1 MSLNTLEYLSLSA
14 IAYLDFDKSLEGATI
29 EELISRKAVT
39 EKDLNKPELSVLK
52 DPSSPLR
59 SYTLVYFEKDDVSG
73 FAGVAFRSPSGKI
86 ILAFRG
92 TELDRGFLPALSDI
106 ATDTQIGSMVLSP
119 LAQFWDTLEFAQSV
133 VARVTGN
140 DNISKKDALKYLRYN
155 NATAT
160 GHSLG
165 GGLASYLTYR
175 TSDFS
180 SGSHYGGIQAIT
192 FNAVGIGTNLLDVS
206 ALARLKEYNITDHV
220 NSLDWVGMYGV
231 PIGSTIQHIDTSDLD
246 YKRVNFNALGKML
259 AIRLRL
265 SKGNIDML
273 EYKRQI
279 NNIKNTIAGGPGR
292 YSVTDTMAVYSGYEG
307 VGGNDGSGLFNT
319 SRHNL
324 DRFLCD
330 DPSKPG
336 LQYKMTET
344 VADQKLSV
352 RNLRDLFNLIN
363 AFQVIER
370 AKIDKNYTTDVISR
384 PPLQTTMSQGG
395 ITYYN
400 NLVTLPDG
408 SISSHPYNH
417 DQIAYANY
425 VVQQFERRLASGDFM
440 SAYVD
445 TQKAQADQDRR
456 VDPLVFDLDGDGI
469 TTISIDES
477 NTFFDLDNS
486 GFAERTSWIGS
497 GEGLLAYDR
506 NGDGIINGGNELFG
520 DRILMK
526 DGKTLA
532 SSGFAALAEYDDN
545 KDGKIDSNDAIYTL
559 LRIWQ
564 DSDGDGI
571 TSAGELKQLVEL
583 GIVSIGLSY
592 SNTGVTDSANNVQVR
607 TGTFTLADG
616 SSRLTGE
623 YLLNRDPLQSIEPS
637 LVSVS
642 DDVALLPNV
651 QGAGNV
657 GSLHKAIMK
666 DESGSL
672 HDLVKEFVQEK
683 NSIKREALTRK
694 ILVHW
699 AGVGSV
705 DPKSRGSAFDA
716 QKLAVLEKFFGTE
729 FRGSPNTNAALLL
742 QKSYDKLFEVVYVS
756 LVSQVQ
762 LKDIMASIK
771 VESDVVS
778 FKDTFKVLDA
788 TIFQDAKAGI
798 DLLSE
803 FARVMKYHGLKKS
816 VEFENL
822 RNYYVKQSA
831 EYGRIIDF
839 AGEKVLNGTDKG
851 DSLNTKDDY
860 TLIAAGD
867 GDDGLYADNNDNV
880 LYGDAGNDT
889 IYGMGGDDVLVG
901 GVGNDQLRGG
911 AGDDIYRF
919 SRGDGT
925 DYIEETDGFDTIQLG
940 EGILP
945 EDVILQTVSGYGNK
959 ISLAI
964 TIKNTTDKIV
974 VDGHFGTR
982 IYNSDRLHADNPG
995 SQIER
1000 ITFSN
1005 GASWDIDEIY
1015 RRAHDMVGTENADY
1029 LASFEDGAYTYH
1041 GLGGNDSIVGGSA
1054 NDFLYGDDGNDTIY
1068 GHGGNDVL
1076 SGGAGDD
1083 QLRGGTGDDVYLF
1096 SRGDGVDYIEETD
1109 GFDTI
1114 QFGEG
1119 ISPNDVVAR
1128 VVSTEEK
1135 SISLELSIV
1144 GTKDK
1149 IAVNYHFGRYSYYQQ
1164 EDIASPGNQIER
1176 VMFADGTAWD
1186 LDEIYRRAHD
1196 MVGTDGNDNFSM
1208 VGNAPVIYHGLAG
1221 NDNISGRSGK
1231 DVLYGDAGDDYIS
1244 GGGTLIGGPGNDN
1257 IRGSKGDDIY
1267 IFNRGDGQDLITD
1280 TGGMDTIRFGD
1291 GIRPDDIVIKRV
1303 GNGYGHNLE
1312 LCIKDTDDKVAVYEH
1327 FGTNSYWGSVD
1338 NPAAQIERVEF
1349 ADGTVWTKEDID
1361 DKMHNRTGTDGSD
1374 ILEAYGKRGVVY
1386 HGLGGDDNLRGATGD
1401 DQLYGEDGDDR
1412 ISGGEGNDLIVGGRG
1427 NDIIDSFR
1435 GDDTYVFNRG
1445 DGKDVIT
1452 DYNGFD
1458 TVYFGE
1464 GIKPEDIVLKRVYVN
1479 RDWSLV
1485 MSIRG
1490 TEDAVTFISHF
1501 DPVKSYL
1508 TANYTLEQITFADG
1522 TVWTKDDIDYK
1533 MHHLTGTEEND
1544 QLAAYDKADVVYY
1557 GRGGDDNL
1565 RGGAGND
1572 QLYGEDGDDQL
1583 YGDEGNDLIVGGKG
1597 NDTISS
1603 FRGDDVYVFNRG
1615 DGKDIITD
1623 YNGFDTIQLGEG
1635 IKPEDVVL
1643 KRVYVNRDWSLEISL
1658 KDTDDAITFISHFDP
1673 TKPSMSS
1680 NHTLE
1685 QIKFADGTV
1694 WTKEDIDD
1702 KMHHL
1707 TGTEDD
1713 DRLAAYDKARVVYH
1727 GRGGNDTLVGSEG
1740 NDELYG
1746 EDGDDRIS
1754 SGGGNDLIAGGR
1766 GNDIIDSFRGDD
1778 IYVFNRGDGQDTIN
1792 DYDGTDAICFG
1803 EGVRPEDITIS
1814 RVPWYSNYN
1823 LVLSFKDTDDKITVV
1838 SHFGSSNYSGYYATP
1853 QRRIER
1859 FEFADGTV
1867 WTAETV
1873 DEKMH
1878 NLVGTDAKDD
1888 LIAYDDKPV
1897 TYYGMGGNDTLRGRQ
1912 GNDVLV
1918 GGTDDDYL
1926 IGDAGDDTYVFS
1938 RGDGKDRVFDTGGN
1952 DTIRLGYNHAEV
1964 MFKKIYSSDLLL
1976 EMCGS
1981 ADSVQ
1986 IQEWY
1991 NYNSD
1996 RRIETI
2002 QAEDGYTIQPEKVQ
2016 QLIQAM
2022 ASFGNSHG
2030 MTWQQA
2036 LEAHSAEAQSIIS
2049 QYWTAPTA

>member
-1 MSLNTLEYLSLSA
+1 MVTTEQYLALSA
-14 IAYLDFDKSLEGATI
+14 LAYSDLTKFEGSSLG
-29 EELISRKAVT
+29 ELLGFAN
-39 EKDLNKPELSVLK
+39 KDRGIIKDYRNKQGNVNPQFT
-52 DPSSPLR
+52 PLESLA
-59 SYTLVYFEKDDVSG
+59 SYSIVCFKQDDVSG
-73 FAGVAFRSPSGKI
+73 FAATAFKSPSGEI
-86 ILAFRG
+86 IFAFRG
-92 TELDRGFLPALSDI
+92 TELDRGILATLSDLV
-106 ATDTQIGSMVLSP
+106 TDAQIGTKLIP
-119 LAQFWDTLEFAQSV
+119 PIAQFWGVLKFAQSV
-133 VARVTGN
+133 VARVTGDN
-140 DNISKKDALKYLRYN
+140 NISIADALKYLRYN

-165 GGLASYLTYR
+165 GALASYLTYR

-180 SGSHYGGIQAIT
+180 SGGHYGGIQAIT
-192 FNAVGIGTNLLDVS
+192 FNAVGIGTNLLDAS
-206 ALARLKEYNITDHV
+206 ALARLKEYNVTDHV
-220 NSLDWVGMYGV
+220 NSLDWVGMYGE
-231 PIGSTIQHIDTSDLD
+231 PLGRTIRHIDVSDPD
-246 YKRVNFNALGKML
+246 YARVNFDALGKML
-259 AIRLRL
+259 AVRLQL
-265 SKGNIDML
+265 SKGSISML

-292 YSVTDTMAVYSGYEG
+292 YSVADTMAVYSGYEG

-324 DRFLCD
+324 DRLLCD

-344 VADQKLSV
+344 VAGQELSV

-370 AKIDKNYTTDVISR
+370 AKIDKNYTTDVISK
-384 PPLQTTMSQGG
+384 PPLPTTMSQDGV
-395 ITYYN
+395 IYYN
-400 NLVTLPDG
+400 NFIILPDG
-408 SISSHPYNH
+408 SVSNRPYSH

-425 VVQQFERRLASGDFM
+425 VVQQFERRLASGKFM
-440 SAYVD
+440 ESYVY

-456 VDPLVFDLDGDGI
+456 IDPLVFDLDGDGI

-486 GFAERTSWIGS
+486 GFAERTSWIGQ

-520 DRILMK
+520 DRTLMK

-532 SSGFAALAEYDDN
+532 PSGFAALAEYDDN
-545 KDGKIDSNDAIYTL
+545 KDGKIDNNDAIYTL

-623 YLLNRDPLQSIEPS
+623 YLLNRDPLQSIDPS

-683 NSIKREALTRK
+683 NSIKREALTRE

-716 QKLAVLEKFFGTE
+716 QKLAVLEKFFGAE

-762 LKDIMASIK
+762 LKDAIASMK
-771 VESDVVS
+771 TESEDVS

-788 TIFQDAKAGI
+788 AIFQDAKAGI

-901 GVGNDQLRGG
+901 GAGTDQLRGG

-919 SRGDGT
+919 SRGGGT

-982 IYNSDRLHADNPG
+982 IYNSDRLHTDNPG

-1000 ITFSN
+1000 IIFSN
-1005 GASWDIDEIY
+1005 GVSWGVDEIH
-1015 RRAHDMVGTENADY
+1015 RRAHDMVGTNNADH

-1041 GLGGNDSIVGGSA
+1041 GLGGNDSVIGGFA
-1054 NDFLYGDDGNDTIY
+1054 NDSLYGDDGNDTIY
-1068 GHGGNDVL
+1068 GYGGNDVL

-1096 SRGDGVDYIEETD
+1096 SRGDGVDYIEEAD

-1128 VVSTEEK
+1128 VVSTNGN
-1135 SISLELSIV
+1135 SISLELSIA
-1144 GTKDK
+1144 GTNDK
-1149 IAVNYHFGRYSYYQQ
+1149 MTIHRHFGQYSYYQQ

-1186 LDEIYRRAHD
+1186 IDEIYRRAHD

-1244 GGGTLIGGPGNDN
+1244 GGGTLIGGTGNDN

-1280 TGGMDTIRFGD
+1280 TGGVDTIRFGD

-1312 LCIKDTDDKVAVYEH
+1312 LCIKDTNDKVAVYEH
-1327 FGTNSYWGSVD
+1327 FGTNSPWGSVD
-1338 NPAAQIERVEF
+1338 NPAVKIERVEF

-1445 DGKDVIT
+1445 DGKDIIT

-1458 TVYFGE
+1458 TVQF
-1464 GIKPEDIVLKRVYVN
+1464 
-1479 RDWSLV
+1479 
-1485 MSIRG
+1485 
-1490 TEDAVTFISHF
+1490 
-1501 DPVKSYL
+1501 
-1508 TANYTLEQITFADG
+1508 
-1522 TVWTKDDIDYK
+1522 
-1533 MHHLTGTEEND
+1533 
-1544 QLAAYDKADVVYY
+1544 
-1557 GRGGDDNL
+1557 
-1565 RGGAGND
+1565 
-1572 QLYGEDGDDQL
+1572 
-1583 YGDEGNDLIVGGKG
+1583 
-1597 NDTISS
+1597 
-1603 FRGDDVYVFNRG
+1603 
-1615 DGKDIITD
+1615 
-1623 YNGFDTIQLGEG
+1623 GEG

-1713 DRLAAYDKARVVYH
+1713 DRLAAYDKAKVVYH

-1754 SGGGNDLIAGGR
+1754 SGEGNDLIAGGR

-1778 IYVFNRGDGQDTIN
+1778 IYVFNRGDGQDVIN
-1792 DYDGTDAICFG
+1792 DYDGTDIIRFG
-1803 EGVRPEDITIS
+1803 EGVKSEDIIVS
-1814 RVPWYSNYN
+1814 RVPWYSDYN
-1823 LVLSFKDTDDKITVV
+1823 LVLSLKDTDDKITVV

-1873 DEKMH
+1873 DDKMH
-1878 NLVGTDAKDD
+1878 NLVGTDAKDN
-1888 LIAYDDKPV
+1888 LTAYDDKSV
-1897 TYYGMGGNDTLRGRQ
+1897 TYYGMGGDDTLQGRK
-1912 GNDVLV
+1912 GNDMLI
-1918 GGTDDDYL
+1918 GGIGDDYL
-1926 IGDAGDDTYVFS
+1926 LGDVGDDTYVFA
-1938 RGDGKDRVFDTGGN
+1938 RGDGKDRVFDFGGN
-1952 DTIRLGYNHAEV
+1952 DTIRLGHNHTEV
-1964 MFKKIYSSDLLL
+1964 MFKKIYSADLLL
-1976 EMCGS
+1976 EMRGS
-1981 ADSVQ
+1981 SDSVQ

-2030 MTWQQA
+2030 MNWQQA
-2036 LEAHSAEAQSIIS
+2036 LEAHPVEAQSIIS

>member
-1 MSLNTLEYLSLSA
+1 MSLTPEQYLALSSLAYENLQSQPLGDFKKSRIDKVTKNINTSKLELRALSSLSDWILVNAHTSSSGMSA
-14 IAYLDFDKSLEGATI
+14 IAIQNPKTKEI
-29 EELISRKAVT
+29 V
-39 EKDLNKPELSVLK
+39 
-52 DPSSPLR
+52 
-59 SYTLVYFEKDDVSG
+59 
-73 FAGVAFRSPSGKI
+73 FAY
-86 ILAFRG
+86 RG
-92 TELDRGFLPALSDI
+92 TEAIERYPAAAIKDWLMDLKI
-106 ATDTQIGSMVLSP
+106 AAGSNLTINDGHNQFVDAASFYIETVRKVGGASNIGERS
-119 LAQFWDTLEFAQSV
+119 F
-133 VARVTGN
+133 
-140 DNISKKDALKYLRYN
+140 
-155 NATAT
+155 T

-165 GGLASYLTYR
+165 GGIAQYMTYF
-175 TSDFS
+175 T
-180 SGSHYGGIQAIT
+180 GGKYNAVT
-192 FNAVGIGTNLLDVS
+192 FNAPGIAQALPGVNPRDYDNTVTDYVNENDFIGLYGTRLGREIYIKDRGSQSSRDRNKQTDLTQNIMLKSLSDSVKNNDVPGGLMWVFGVVGAEADRAMNNAVDKGTLDSHKQSALLDDGGKLNPETSQPNPQVEASTNFAQMLFKVVEITQRIVKTGAGVVQFVFDVTYALGYATAQVSVAIMEGGAEIVTTVGESIVKGVYTIGTL
-206 ALARLKEYNITDHV
+206 I
-220 NSLDWVGMYGV
+220 GYGLYD
-231 PIGSTIQHIDTSDLD
+231 IGSS
-246 YKRVNFNALGKML
+246 FGK
-259 AIRLRL
+259 
-265 SKGNIDML
+265 G
-273 EYKRQI
+273 
-279 NNIKNTIAGGPGR
+279 
-292 YSVTDTMAVYSGYEG
+292 
-307 VGGNDGSGLFNT
+307 
-319 SRHNL
+319 
-324 DRFLCD
+324 
-330 DPSKPG
+330 
-336 LQYKMTET
+336 
-344 VADQKLSV
+344 
-352 RNLRDLFNLIN
+352 
-363 AFQVIER
+363 
-370 AKIDKNYTTDVISR
+370 
-384 PPLQTTMSQGG
+384 
-395 ITYYN
+395 
-400 NLVTLPDG
+400 
-408 SISSHPYNH
+408 ISSL
-417 DQIAYANY
+417 IASLN
-425 VVQQFERRLASGDFM
+425 QQAGSAPIRIDPIVLDISG
-440 SAYVD
+440 
-445 TQKAQADQDRR
+445 Q
-456 VDPLVFDLDGDGI
+456 GI
-469 TTISIDES
+469 TTRSVV
-477 NTFFDLDNS
+477 NGVYYDLDNN
-486 GFAERTSWIGS
+486 GFAEKTGWIDAKS
-497 GEGLLAYDR
+497 GILVLDKSS
-506 NGDGIINGGNELFG
+506 NGKIETGNELFG
-520 DRILMK
+520 DRTILDNGM
-526 DGKTLA
+526 TA
-532 SSGFAALAEYDDN
+532 SSGFAALAAL
-545 KDGKIDSNDAIYTL
+545 DSNRDGVIDAKDVKFSE
-559 LRIWQ
+559 LRIWV
-564 DSDGDGI
+564 DKDGNGVSTPDELLTLEEAGIKSLNLSNTFIGKVDENGNTIARVGSFTRIDGTTADMKEFFLQRDTADVQMTNSVEIPEDI
-571 TSAGELKQLVEL
+571 TSLPEIHPMGNIYSLRQAMARDATGTLKQLVQDF
-583 GIVSIGLSY
+583 ISTSDVSARQAKLQDIL
-592 SNTGVTDSANNVQVR
+592 
-607 TGTFTLADG
+607 FTW
-616 SSRLTGE
+616 
-623 YLLNRDPLQSIEPS
+623 
-637 LVSVS
+637 V
-642 DDVALLPNV
+642 
-651 QGAGNV
+651 GASQINP
-657 GSLHKAIMK
+657 
-666 DESGSL
+666 
-672 HDLVKEFVQEK
+672 
-683 NSIKREALTRK
+683 T
-694 ILVHW
+694 
-699 AGVGSV
+699 
-705 DPKSRGSAFDA
+705 SRGSSFDA
-716 QKLAVLEKFFGTE
+716 RKLAVLETVTGTSYRNSPTSSPTATEAPILERSYTVLLESVYTMLSIQTGLADVFRKFNYSLDLESKNPIKLDVASVQAYLDEQLQSDAATGEKMLAEVTRVLRNRGIISDEE
-729 FRGSPNTNAALLL
+729 FTHLREYFA
-742 QKSYDKLFEVVYVS
+742 KK
-756 LVSQVQ
+756 
-762 LKDIMASIK
+762 SIK
-771 VESDVVS
+771 YQKIIDTAPLTTILGSDVS
-778 FKDTFKVLDA
+778 DS
-788 TIFQDAKAGI
+788 I
-798 DLLSE
+798 
-803 FARVMKYHGLKKS
+803 
-816 VEFENL
+816 
-822 RNYYVKQSA
+822 
-831 EYGRIIDF
+831 
-839 AGEKVLNGTDKG
+839 NGVVDRDNVIT
-851 DSLNTKDDY
+851 
-860 TLIAAGD
+860 AGD
-867 GDDGLYADNNDNV
+867 GNDALTGSSRNDF
-880 LYGDAGNDT
+880 LYGDNGDDYLQGLSGNDT
-889 IYGMGGDDVLVG
+889 LVG
-901 GVGNDQLRGG
+901 GEGRDNLYGQDGNDILIGGTGTDQLRGG

-945 EDVILQTVSGYGNK
+945 DDVILQTVSGYGNK

-1054 NDFLYGDDGNDTIY
+1054 NDFLYGDDGNDNIY

-1076 SGGAGDD
+1076 SGGVGDD

-1096 SRGDGVDYIEETD
+1096 SRGDGVDYIEEAD

-1231 DVLYGDAGDDYIS
+1231 DILYGDAGDDYIS

-1312 LCIKDTDDKVAVYEH
+1312 LCIKDTNDKVAVYEH
-1327 FGTNSYWGSVD
+1327 FGTNSPWGSVD
-1338 NPAAQIERVEF
+1338 NPAVKIERVEF

-1361 DKMHNRTGTDGSD
+1361 DKMHNRTGTDGAD
-1374 ILEAYGKRGVVY
+1374 RIEAYGKRGVVY
-1386 HGLGGDDNLRGATGD
+1386 HGLGGDDNLRGAMGD

-1458 TVYFGE
+1458 TVHFGE

-1501 DPVKSYL
+1501 DPVKPYL
-1508 TANYTLEQITFADG
+1508 NANYTLEQITFADG

-1623 YNGFDTIQLGEG
+1623 YNGFDMIQLGER

-1643 KRVYVNRDWSLEISL
+1643 KRVYINRDWSLEISL

-1685 QIKFADGTV
+1685 RIKFADGTV

-1754 SGGGNDLIAGGR
+1754 SGGGSDLIAGGR

-1792 DYDGTDAICFG
+1792 DYDGTDTIRFG
-1803 EGVRPEDITIS
+1803 EGIRPEDIIIS

-1823 LVLSFKDTDDKITVV
+1823 LVLSLKDTDDKITVV
-1838 SHFGSSNYSGYYATP
+1838 SHFGSSNYSGYYETP

-1867 WTAETV
+1867 WTTETV
-1873 DEKMH
+1873 DDKMH
-1878 NLVGTDAKDD
+1878 NLVGTDAKDN
-1888 LIAYDDKPV
+1888 LTAYDDKSV
-1897 TYYGMGGNDTLRGRQ
+1897 TYYGMGGDDTLRGRQ

-1952 DTIRLGYNHAEV
+1952 DTIRLGHNHTEV
-1964 MFKKIYSSDLLL
+1964 MFKKIYSADLLL
-1976 EMCGS
+1976 EMRGS
-1981 ADSVQ
+1981 SDSVQ

>member
-1 MSLNTLEYLSLSA
+1 MVTTEQYLALSA
-14 IAYLDFDKSLEGATI
+14 LAYSDLTKFEGSSLGELLGFANKDRGIIKDYRDKQGNVNPQFTPLEGLA
-29 EELISRKAVT
+29 
-39 EKDLNKPELSVLK
+39 
-52 DPSSPLR
+52 
-59 SYTLVYFEKDDVSG
+59 SYTIVCFEQDDVSG
-73 FAGVAFRSPSGKI
+73 FAATAFKSPSGEI

-92 TELDRGFLPALSDI
+92 TELDRGILATLSDLV
-106 ATDTQIGSMVLSP
+106 TDAQIGTKLIP
-119 LAQFWDTLEFAQSV
+119 PIAQFWGVLKFAQSV
-133 VARVTGN
+133 VARVTGDN
-140 DNISKKDALKYLRYN
+140 NISIADALKYLRYN

-180 SGSHYGGIQAIT
+180 SGGNYGGIQAIT
-192 FNAVGIGTNLLDVS
+192 FNAVGIGTNLLDAS
-206 ALARLKEYNITDHV
+206 ALARRKEYNVTDHV
-220 NSLDWVGMYGV
+220 NSLDWVGMYGE
-231 PIGSTIQHIDTSDLD
+231 PLGHTIQHIDTSDLD

-259 AIRLRL
+259 AVRLRL

-307 VGGNDGSGLFNT
+307 VGGKDGSGLFNT

-370 AKIDKNYTTDVISR
+370 AKIDKNYTTDVISK
-384 PPLQTTMSQGG
+384 PPLPTTMSQDGV
-395 ITYYN
+395 IYYN
-400 NLVTLPDG
+400 NFDG
-408 SISSHPYNH
+408 SVSNRPYSH

-425 VVQQFERRLASGDFM
+425 VVQQFERRLASGKFM
-440 SAYVD
+440 ESYVY

-456 VDPLVFDLDGDGI
+456 IDPLVFDLDGDGI

-486 GFAERTSWIGS
+486 GFAERTSWIGQ

-520 DRILMK
+520 DRTLMK

-532 SSGFAALAEYDDN
+532 PSGFAALAEYDDN
-545 KDGKIDSNDAIYTL
+545 KDGKIDNNDAIYTL

-623 YLLNRDPLQSIEPS
+623 YLLNRDPLQSIDPS

-683 NSIKREALTRK
+683 NSIKREALTRE

-788 TIFQDAKAGI
+788 AIFQDAKAGI

-860 TLIAAGD
+860 TLIAAGA

-945 EDVILQTVSGYGNK
+945 EDVILQTISGYGNK

-1005 GASWDIDEIY
+1005 GASWGLDEIY

-1096 SRGDGVDYIEETD
+1096 SRGDGVDHIEETD

-1176 VMFADGTAWD
+1176 VMFADGTVWD
-1186 LDEIYRRAHD
+1186 IDEIYRRAHD

-1231 DVLYGDAGDDYIS
+1231 DILYGDAGDDYIS
-1244 GGGTLIGGPGNDN
+1244 GGGTLIGGTGNDN

-1280 TGGMDTIRFGD
+1280 TGGVDTIRFGD
-1291 GIRPDDIVIKRV
+1291 GVCPDDIVIKRV

-1327 FGTNSYWGSVD
+1327 FGTNSPWGSVD
-1338 NPAAQIERVEF
+1338 NPAVKIERVEF

-1386 HGLGGDDNLRGATGD
+1386 HGLGGDDNLRGGVGN

-1412 ISGGEGNDLIVGGRG
+1412 ISGGEGNDLVVGSRG

-1445 DGKDVIT
+1445 DG
-1452 DYNGFD
+1452 
-1458 TVYFGE
+1458 
-1464 GIKPEDIVLKRVYVN
+1464 
-1479 RDWSLV
+1479 
-1485 MSIRG
+1485 
-1490 TEDAVTFISHF
+1490 
-1501 DPVKSYL
+1501 
-1508 TANYTLEQITFADG
+1508 
-1522 TVWTKDDIDYK
+1522 
-1533 MHHLTGTEEND
+1533 
-1544 QLAAYDKADVVYY
+1544 
-1557 GRGGDDNL
+1557 
-1565 RGGAGND
+1565 
-1572 QLYGEDGDDQL
+1572 
-1583 YGDEGNDLIVGGKG
+1583 
-1597 NDTISS
+1597 
-1603 FRGDDVYVFNRG
+1603 
-1615 DGKDIITD
+1615 
-1623 YNGFDTIQLGEG
+1623 
-1635 IKPEDVVL
+1635 
-1643 KRVYVNRDWSLEISL
+1643 
-1658 KDTDDAITFISHFDP
+1658 
-1673 TKPSMSS
+1673 
-1680 NHTLE
+1680 
-1685 QIKFADGTV
+1685 
-1694 WTKEDIDD
+1694 
-1702 KMHHL
+1702 
-1707 TGTEDD
+1707 
-1713 DRLAAYDKARVVYH
+1713 
-1727 GRGGNDTLVGSEG
+1727 
-1740 NDELYG
+1740 
-1746 EDGDDRIS
+1746 
-1754 SGGGNDLIAGGR
+1754 
-1766 GNDIIDSFRGDD
+1766 
-1778 IYVFNRGDGQDTIN
+1778 QDTIN
-1792 DYDGTDAICFG
+1792 DYDGTDIIRFG
-1803 EGVRPEDITIS
+1803 EGVRPEDIIIS

-1823 LVLSFKDTDDKITVV
+1823 LVLSLKDTDDKVTVV

-1873 DEKMH
+1873 DDKMH
-1878 NLVGTDAKDD
+1878 NLVGTDAKDN
-1888 LIAYDDKPV
+1888 LTAYDDKSV
-1897 TYYGMGGNDTLRGRQ
+1897 TYYGMGGDDTLWSRRG
-1912 GNDVLV
+1912 DDTLV
-1918 GGTDDDYL
+1918 GGPGDDYL
-1926 IGDAGDDTYVFS
+1926 IGDAGDDTYVFT
-1938 RGDGKDRVFDTGGN
+1938 RGDGKDRVFDIGGN
-1952 DTIRLGYNHAEV
+1952 DTIRIGYNHAEV

-2002 QAEDGYTIQPEKVQ
+2002 QAEGGYTIQPEKVQ